1 MDPALQRHRRAATRG
16 VTGLAFLVALLVLS
30 GQPAAQDVTEPAL
43 KAAFLY
49 NFARFTDWPDDVVR
63 TRTRLV
69 ACVIGDTPVAGAL
82 ERAVSGRQAGGRGI
96 VVVRLGPSAT
106 FETCALLYI
115 AGVDAETAA
124 RIAGG
129 LHGSPIL
136 TVVDID
142 GREVRGGIARLFV
155 DRGKMRLEF
164 DLGLAIRCRLQLSS
178 KLLALA
184 SKVIGQPGVS
194 Q

>member
-1 MDPALQRHRRAATRG
+1 MDRALFIHRRASARS
-16 VTGLAFLVALLVLS
+16 VTGAVVLAAWFVLAS
-30 GQPAAQDVTEPAL
+30 QPAAQDVTEPAL

-49 NFARFTDWPDDVVR
+49 NFARFTDWPADVVR
-63 TRTRLV
+63 THTRLV

-96 VVVRLGPSAT
+96 AVVRLDPSAA
-106 FETCALLYI
+106 FDSCGLVYI
-115 AGVDAETAA
+115 AGVDAETAS

-129 LHGSPIL
+129 LQGSPIL

-142 GREVRGGIARLFV
+142 GREVRGAIARLFV
-155 DRGKMRLEF
+155 DRGKMRFEL
-164 DLGLAIRCRLQLSS
+164 DHGLAIRCRLQLSS

-184 SKVIGQPGVS
+184 SKVIGQSGVS